1 MEDKLDKLDKLENLS
16 FQVPYIQNTYQNI
29 IYHAISEQNNNF
41 TIALF
46 GLLSIY
52 ATEDLFQQST
62 IYGFESDEALIQP
75 FKQCYPNSIISSLD
89 KLSELDIHYDIII
102 LNNLQNVKNTP
113 IFAYLKPGGLFILN
127 TRFRDDSREL
137 KSLLPYLKDYYFI
150 SQKYITENVPIY
162 ELFDI
167 IKYNNRE
174 IFLAVNPGAE
184 PIVNLRKKITIITPS
199 YRIDNLKKIKEH
211 INFDYVNE
219 WIIVYDG
226 NKVAENPKLFD
237 HAKIKEYILK
247 DETGH
252 WGNLQ
257 RNYALD
263 NISITDT
270 YLYFLDDDNIIHP
283 NLYRLLD
290 IIENN
295 RLYTFNIE
303 NIDKTIKTKGD
314 IIIIG
319 KIDTGNILI
328 DYNLC
333 KDIRWDNACNPKDN
347 MGPGYQA
354 DGYYIC
360 NCYKKNKDK
369 WIYIDNIF
377 GYYNNLV

>member
-1 MEDKLDKLDKLENLS
+1 MVDKLSTLS
-16 FQVPYIQNTYQNI
+16 FNIPYIKTSYQNI

-46 GLLSIY
+46 GLPSIY
-52 ATEDLFQQST
+52 ATEEMFQQST
-62 IYGFESDEALIQP
+62 IYGFESDEALIKP

-127 TRFRDDSREL
+127 TRFRENSREL

-150 SQKYITENVPIY
+150 SQTYITENIPIHV
-162 ELFDI
+162 LLDI
-167 IKYNNRE
+167 IKYYNRDT
-174 IFLAVNPGAE
+174 FLAVYPGAE
-184 PIVNLRKKITIITPS
+184 PIISLRKKITIITPS

-247 DETGH
+247 DESGH
-252 WGNLQ
+252 WGNSQ

-283 NLYRLLD
+283 HLYRLLD
-290 IIENN
+290 IIEKNKF
-295 RLYTFNIE
+295 YTFNQESANKDIWV
-303 NIDKTIKTKGD
+303 KGD
-314 IIIIG
+314 VIKIG
-319 KIDTGNILI
+319 KVDTGSMII

-333 KDIRWDNACNPKDN
+333 KDIRWDNNCNPEAVARGLGDC
-347 MGPGYQA
+347 A

-360 NCYKKNKDK
+360 ECYSKNKDK
-369 WIYIDNIF
+369 WIYIDTIL
-377 GYYNNLV
+377 GYYNKLV